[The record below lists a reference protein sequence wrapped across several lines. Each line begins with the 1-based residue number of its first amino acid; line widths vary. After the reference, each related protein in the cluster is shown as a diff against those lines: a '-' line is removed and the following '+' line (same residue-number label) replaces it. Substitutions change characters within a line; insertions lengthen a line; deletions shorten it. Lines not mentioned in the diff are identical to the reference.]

1 MIDFSIPDDE
11 RLVVASIRK
20 FIEREVLPWEPVLIQ
35 RGLRGE
41 PEYLS
46 RDEEKA
52 LQLKAKAFGY
62 WGLDTPEPYGGAD
75 LTPVVQALIWM
86 ELGRTFVPFRFGGSG
101 GRPSPSSATASG
113 STTASTSR
121 CAAAPPTS
129 TSSTASASPT

>member
-1 MIDFSIPDDE
+1 MEGPKERLTGMIDFSIPDDE

-86 ELGRTFVPFRFGGSG
+86 ELGRTFVPFRFGGSANNVLFDLDEQQRHEYLLPTLAG
-101 GRPSPSSATASG
+101 DRS
-113 STTASTSR
+113 
-121 CAAAPPTS
+121 CA
-129 TSSTASASPT
+129 